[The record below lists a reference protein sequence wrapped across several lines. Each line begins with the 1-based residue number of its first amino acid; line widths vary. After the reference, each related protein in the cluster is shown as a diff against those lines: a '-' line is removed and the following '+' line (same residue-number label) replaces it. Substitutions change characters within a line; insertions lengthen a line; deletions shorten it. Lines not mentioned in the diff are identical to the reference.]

1 MAVPGGRMTQSILWS
16 WSWEQLHQDWKC
28 QSPDSLCQPT
38 NTQSHWA
45 DKMQDWDAHGRV
57 VLIPLLPLSWE
68 GCSQWRLDVTLAWC
82 FSPGLTSCVITAIHQ
97 LFMAGKSCGELGHDP
112 LGIKLICCN
121 VITKLIHCLVWATAH
136 HFHVFLGRESNT
148 ECFWEQK
155 GQRQIIFHT
164 FPKEACGACCP
175 NNESRA

>member
-1 MAVPGGRMTQSILWS
+1 MVLGTAAPGLEVPVPRQSVSAHQHPVSLS
-16 WSWEQLHQDWKC
+16 WQDAGLRCSWKSC
-28 QSPDSLCQPT
+28 
-38 NTQSHWA
+38 SHPSA
-45 DKMQDWDAHGRV
+45 ASH
-57 VLIPLLPLSWE
+57 WE